1 MNKTKYVARD
11 EYLQFLIQS
20 MNKPIIKVVSGIRR
34 SGKSTLCYL
43 FREYLKQ
50 NGVLPEQMVTINLED
65 FSADELLDPK
75 KLHQY
80 LLDHLVD
87 GKMTYIFLDEIQ
99 NVPNFE
105 RVVDSLFIRE
115 NVDLYITGSNAY
127 FLSGEL
133 ATMLSGRYIELKM
146 LPLSFKEF
154 AAWHEQNQIELSTAA
169 LFDKYLKSS
178 FPFTLFTDTERER
191 LDYLQG
197 IFSTVVLNDIVKRLN
212 VQDVRS
218 LERLLEV
225 LFSSIGS
232 PVTINKIKDTM
243 VSKGIKI
250 TNKTVDR
257 YLQGIVDSMIM
268 YEARRYDIHGRQLL
282 DTQAKYYVSDL
293 GLRNLVLRDHL
304 EDIGHII
311 ENVVYLELLR
321 RGNKVY
327 VGQSSKYEV
336 DFVAIDVEQNIKYYQ
351 VAFSTLDSDV
361 LKRELRSLERIDDH
375 YPKYLITMDEI
386 QRTAN
391 YNGIQKIN
399 LLDWLLEE

>member
-1 MNKTKYVARD
+1 
-11 EYLQFLIQS
+11 
-20 MNKPIIKVVSGIRR
+20 
-34 SGKSTLCYL
+34 
-43 FREYLKQ
+43 
-50 NGVLPEQMVTINLED
+50 
-65 FSADELLDPK
+65 
-75 KLHQY
+75 
-80 LLDHLVD
+80 
-87 GKMTYIFLDEIQ
+87 
-99 NVPNFE
+99 
-105 RVVDSLFIRE
+105 
-115 NVDLYITGSNAY
+115 
-127 FLSGEL
+127 
-133 ATMLSGRYIELKM
+133 
-146 LPLSFKEF
+146 
-154 AAWHEQNQIELSTAA
+154 
-169 LFDKYLKSS
+169 
-178 FPFTLFTDTERER
+178 
-191 LDYLQG
+191 
-197 IFSTVVLNDIVKRLN
+197 
-212 VQDVRS
+212 
-218 LERLLEV
+218 
-225 LFSSIGS
+225 
-232 PVTINKIKDTM
+232 
-243 VSKGIKI
+243 
-250 TNKTVDR
+250 
-257 YLQGIVDSMIM
+257 M